1 MAFWNAPIP
10 QEDPV
15 YLACCAA
22 MDMVVG
28 AKALGD
34 ELQER
39 FGRRVDFGVGV
50 NVGPAVV
57 GNIGAPKRRDYTAIG
72 DTVNTASRLESNA
85 PGWTIVISR
94 AVADALGDRAK
105 VTSLGSSIKLKGKAE
120 GSEILTPDELDY

>member
-39 FGRRVDFGVGV
+39 YERLSKQAEADRARTKD
-50 NVGPAVV
+50 A
-57 GNIGAPKRRDYTAIG
+57 Y
-72 DTVNTASRLESNA
+72 SRLYSLIYA
-85 PGWTIVISR
+85 TGYIPGEEELEAAGMSR
-94 AVADALGDRAK
+94 AAAEALR
-105 VTSLGSSIKLKGKAE
+105 
-120 GSEILTPDELDY
+120 SEYLRKTGRG